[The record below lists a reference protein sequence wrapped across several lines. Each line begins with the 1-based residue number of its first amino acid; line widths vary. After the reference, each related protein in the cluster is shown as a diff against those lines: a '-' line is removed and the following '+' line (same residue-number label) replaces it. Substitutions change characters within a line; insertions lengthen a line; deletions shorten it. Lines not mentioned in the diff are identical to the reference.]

1 MASGDEADGAVITAR
16 RSLGRKAERVPDQ
29 PPHPRPPHVA
39 EAKNG
44 SRGTNRLRSK
54 RVPQHQRDPLGAYL
68 QMQEGTEV
76 VRVSINELNV
86 AASSTPQDF
95 ARMGIH
101 TQFDARNPVHMR
113 ALSRAASGL
122 TNNYTLAS
130 ASYEL

>member
-1 MASGDEADGAVITAR
+1 M
-16 RSLGRKAERVPDQ
+16 PDQ

-76 VRVSINELNV
+76 VRVSINELNM